1 MQNQSIARL
10 AIFASGTGTNAEA
23 ILRYFK
29 DDPSVIIA
37 LILSNNP
44 NAGVLDRAA
53 RFGVPAKVFNR
64 EQFRNS
70 DVLGWLQKNAIT
82 HIVLAGFLWLIPGTI
97 LSAYPRRILNI
108 HPALLPKFGGIGM
121 YGSKVHEAVKAASE
135 TETGISIHEV
145 NEHFDEGEILFQ
157 ARCKVEPYDT
167 PEEIAQRVHELEY
180 KHFPRVIKEWVTK
193 NKADR

>member
-1 MQNQSIARL
+1 MRNQSITRL

-23 ILRYFK
+23 ILSYFE
-29 DDPSVIIA
+29 DDPNVIIA

-44 NAGVLDRAA
+44 NAGVLDRAV

-70 DVLGWLQKNAIT
+70 DVLGWLQEKAIT
-82 HIVLAGFLWLIPGTI
+82 HIVLAGFLWLIPGSI
-97 LSAYPRRILNI
+97 LSAYPQRILNI
-108 HPALLPKFGGIGM
+108 HPALLPKFGGRGM

-145 NEHFDEGEILFQ
+145 NEHFDEGKILFQ

-193 NKADR
+193 NKMNG